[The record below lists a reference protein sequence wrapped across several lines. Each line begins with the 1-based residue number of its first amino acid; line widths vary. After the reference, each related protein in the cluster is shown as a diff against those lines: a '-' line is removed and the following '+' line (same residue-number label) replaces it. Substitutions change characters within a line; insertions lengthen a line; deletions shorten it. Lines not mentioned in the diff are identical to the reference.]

1 MSDKKELSAGARTGA
16 ASKAAA
22 VGLKK
27 NQPAKPD
34 KPKDTRSHEE
44 IKNAVVKNR
53 DNLAQTLDA
62 IEFKLNVP
70 KRAKYETAQLKAR
83 FQALREENPAALVA
97 GAAGVVALVGTGI
110 FFGVRAATRR

>member
-22 VGLKK
+22 AGLKK

-44 IKNAVVKNR
+44 IKNAVV
-53 DNLAQTLDA
+53 
-62 IEFKLNVP
+62 KLNVP